1 MVLSTH
7 KHQSLTRCLAE
18 CGHELARTQH
28 FIIYAQPYGQTTT
41 VESEDAI
48 VVHHFK
54 PAAINNDI
62 GYYVVNELL
71 PALATLH
78 QDQRLVHSD
87 QNYRLNEQQI
97 FERFVGDI
105 VRSMDGN
112 EARAWHKF
120 YDNTLNQIVKTTD
133 QPSLSTLSTL
143 PAGQIQHPDMGQSQA
158 NMDFIDNFAAIYQ
171 CAAELL
177 DIGHAGESL
186 SLLDVATCF
195 GFFPL
200 FILRKQQLIQRQHD
214 LHVSKSSYQDIAGC
228 DHNPA
233 LVDLA
238 NSYVERHRHKNV
250 RFMLADILAPDNRGA
265 LASRSRFDVVTAIH
279 LLEHLQPQ
287 QTESAIAN
295 LWQLTRRRLIISV
308 PFEQQPDPQFG
319 HLQVF
324 DPIRLK
330 SLAERFNTS
339 YQVFEHHGGWIVLDR
354 LPTKARSPGS
364 TIRTTTK
371 ATTSTST
378 STTKSTNKRRH
389 HHAQVSH

>member
-7 KHQSLTRCLAE
+7 NHQALTRCMAE
-18 CGHELARTQH
+18 CGRVLARTQH
-28 FIIYAQPYGQTTT
+28 FIVYAQTPDQATP
-41 VESEDAI
+41 VESEDVI

-71 PALATLH
+71 PALAELR
-78 QDQRLVHSD
+78 QAQQLVHGD
-87 QNYRLNEQQI
+87 QIYRLNEQQI
-97 FERFVGDI
+97 FERYVGDI

-120 YDNTLNQIVKTTD
+120 YDNTLNQLVNTAG
-133 QPSLSTLSTL
+133 QHQSSTRSTQSML
-143 PAGQIQHPDMGQSQA
+143 PADQSPHAAIGQSEA
-158 NMDFIDNFAAIYQ
+158 NKDFIDNFAAIYQ
-171 CAAELL
+171 CAAGLL

-200 FILRKQQLIQRQHD
+200 FVHRQQNPDESQPG

-228 DHNPA
+228 DHNLA

-238 NSYVERHRHKNV
+238 NSYVERRKLQTV
-250 RFMLADILAPDNRGA
+250 SFIFADILAPGKHSA
-265 LASRSRFDVVTAIH
+265 LASQPRFDVVTAIH

-287 QTESAIAN
+287 QTELAIAN
-295 LWQLTRRRLIISV
+295 LWRLTRRRLIISV
-308 PFEQQPDPQFG
+308 PLEEQPDPQFG

-324 DPIRLK
+324 DPARLR
-330 SLAERFNTS
+330 SLAESFNTS
-339 YQVFEHHGGWIVLDR
+339 YQVFEHHGGWIILDR
-354 LPTKARSPGS
+354 LPGKARSPGS
-364 TIRTTTK
+364 TKRTTTK
-371 ATTSTST
+371 TT
-378 STTKSTNKRRH
+378 STTKSTNKRSD
-389 HHAQVSH
+389 HHAEVSY